1 MTLTRPGVNEVWVIA
16 LEGEVDPGKVIAL
29 QRKINRALD
38 SGRGRV
44 IIDLGAVRSVG
55 AQTLSLFCGAL
66 RRLNR
71 GAALAIVGAD
81 PRVRRVL
88 EGCAIDGLA
97 LYPTINAALAAG
109 DDRAIPAPSPT
120 HASAEAGEP
129 GQAQVGE
136 PAGGL
141 ARPRAAVA
149 ARTNRRR
156 ANTSV
161 PASGRPE
168 SSAKVPPPTV
178 LAAMLQSLPLRALIQ
193 EAPTPPPEP
202 TGEMGR

>member
-1 MTLTRPGVNEVWVIA
+1 MTLTRPEVSEVWVIA
-16 LEGEVDPGKVIAL
+16 LEGEVDPGMVIAL

-44 IIDLGAVRSVG
+44 VIDLGAVRGVG

-88 EGCAIDGLA
+88 EVCAIDGLA
-97 LYPTINAALAAG
+97 LYPTINAALAG
-109 DDRAIPAPSPT
+109 DDRAMPALSP
-120 HASAEAGEP
+120 ADGSAEAGRP
-129 GQAQVGE
+129 GQAQVGG

-149 ARTNRRR
+149 AGADREL
-156 ANTSV
+156 V
-161 PASGRPE
+161 PDRHTHPC
-168 SSAKVPPPTV
+168 SSDA
-178 LAAMLQSLPLRALIQ
+178 
-193 EAPTPPPEP
+193 
-202 TGEMGR
+202 